1 MGEVW
6 LLDDEN
12 LITIESGEK
21 RYPENSLARLLKVCL
36 KAIDYQ
42 PVKQLDQ
49 IRQYFDNRCMRLVH
63 LLLNLGKEVTTLP
76 LARLTQTP
84 QHPAVAFAFAKLPL
98 LYTCPVTA
106 VYEH

>member
-1 MGEVW
+1 MRFGVW
-6 LLDDEN
+6 MMKN

-84 QHPAVAFAFAKLPL
+84 QHPAVAFAKLPL

>member
-1 MGEVW
+1 
-6 LLDDEN
+6 
-12 LITIESGEK
+12 
-21 RYPENSLARLLKVCL
+21 
-36 KAIDYQ
+36 
-42 PVKQLDQ
+42 
-49 IRQYFDNRCMRLVH
+49 MRLVH